1 MLSRL
6 VALLVRP
13 QLGKEATEANDE
25 GCDGVDPW
33 ILVLRY
39 PSRDTLPNVL
49 HQPERAKVTRTQSG
63 QSE

>member
-13 QLGKEATEANDE
+13 QLGKEATEANAE
-25 GCDGVDPW
+25 GCDRVDPW

-49 HQPERAKVTRTQSG
+49 HRPDRAKFTLAQSV
-63 QSE
+63 QTE